1 MEESCPK
8 DLQDEAVLRLRASV
22 TASRKLIVEINDQV
36 GITNIAKGKE
46 GTPRA
51 VPKQYTKVLADLL
64 ERGDQMLANFTTKN
78 ASLLEK
84 LEYLLL
90 RLEISDPDQ
99 HAKVESLRNRLV
111 GEARVG

>member
-1 MEESCPK
+1 MLFQPK
-8 DLQDEAVLRLRASV
+8 SFMKK
-22 TASRKLIVEINDQV
+22 SRCN
-36 GITNIAKGKE
+36 KE
-46 GTPRA
+46 KIKSHP
-51 VPKQYTKVLADLL
+51 VQYTKVLADLL

-99 HAKVESLRNRLV
+99 HAKV
-111 GEARVG
+111 